1 MSNEFRHVLCQKWAT
16 EILELLSRKTTL
28 NYMQIEAEFDTSS
41 DIISNRLDE
50 LGDVGLIN
58 RQEKSARNVQYTIS
72 EDGKEVVSLLEK
84 IDQIM
89 E

>member
-1 MSNEFRHVLCQKWAT
+1 MSKKFRHVLCQKWAV
-16 EILELLSRKTTL
+16 EILELLSTQTTL

-50 LGDVGLIN
+50 LGDAGLLK
-58 RQEKSARNVQYTIS
+58 RREKSARNVQYSIS
-72 EDGKEVVSLLEK
+72 EDGKEVVSLVEE
-84 IDQIM
+84 IDQII